1 MNNTESQT
9 PINSFTLAE
18 LIDLAGEQRQGLMR
32 ECITASSDSQMQ
44 VFRFPCRIDA
54 FIIGVGTEGETSVS
68 FNLHEFKL
76 KKDSIFIFTPK
87 NVLQVNSQQ
96 YFKADVIAISPDF
109 MRRINIDIKNM
120 MPLFLKFVEN
130 PALTLTPEESRS
142 MRGMIAQIER
152 ETRGPET
159 HFSFDIVSGLIAA
172 TIYKVGDI
180 MYHYLAEHPEG
191 QNNSHNRA
199 EEYFKQFTHLLG
211 EHFREERSVGFY
223 ARQLCI
229 TPKYLTTLI
238 KRISGQSVSEW
249 IDNYVILEAKTLLKY
264 STMSIQEIAY
274 YLNFPNQ
281 SAATSSATRACRPRS
296 TRRRTDKGQ
305 HPAEHT
311 RRGMSGRGMFDNA
324 YPTVC
329 TPACIRNPGRSTAPG
344 FVVAKPRQK
353 GYPTPKLSAVFFQ
366 RRL

>member
-68 FNLHEFKL
+68 FNLHEFRL
-76 KKDSIFIFTPK
+76 KKDSMFIFTPK
-87 NVLQVNSQQ
+87 NILQVNSQQ

-109 MRRINIDIKNM
+109 MRRINTDIQNLL
-120 MPLFLKFVEN
+120 PLFLKFVEN
-130 PALTLTPEESRS
+130 PTLALTPEESRS

-238 KRISGQSVSEW
+238 KRISGKSVSEW

-264 STMSIQEIAY
+264 SNMSVQEIAY

-281 SAATSSATRACRPRS
+281 SFFGSYFKRNA
-296 TRRRTDKGQ
+296 
-305 HPAEHT
+305 
-311 RRGMSGRGMFDNA
+311 GMSPSQ
-324 YPTVC
+324 YK
-329 TPACIRNPGRSTAPG
+329 
-344 FVVAKPRQK
+344 AKK
-353 GYPTPKLSAVFFQ
+353 
-366 RRL
+366 

>member
-68 FNLHEFKL
+68 FNLHEFRL
-76 KKDSIFIFTPK
+76 KKDSMFIFTPK
-87 NVLQVNSQQ
+87 NILQVNSQQ
-96 YFKADVIAISPDF
+96 YFNADVIAISPDF

-130 PALTLTPEESRS
+130 PTLALTPEESRS

-152 ETRGPET
+152 ETREPET

-180 MYHYLAEHPEG
+180 MYHYLAEHPEE

-281 SAATSSATRACRPRS
+281 SFFGSYFKRNT
-296 TRRRTDKGQ
+296 
-305 HPAEHT
+305 
-311 RRGMSGRGMFDNA
+311 GMSPSQYKAQN
-324 YPTVC
+324 
-329 TPACIRNPGRSTAPG
+329 
-344 FVVAKPRQK
+344 
-353 GYPTPKLSAVFFQ
+353 
-366 RRL
+366 

>member
-68 FNLHEFKL
+68 FNLHEFRL
-76 KKDSIFIFTPK
+76 KKYSMFIFTPK
-87 NVLQVNSQQ
+87 NILQVNSQQ

-109 MRRINIDIKNM
+109 MRRINIDIKNI

-130 PALTLTPEESRS
+130 PTLALTPEESRS

-281 SAATSSATRACRPRS
+281 SFFGSYFKRNT
-296 TRRRTDKGQ
+296 
-305 HPAEHT
+305 
-311 RRGMSGRGMFDNA
+311 GMSPSQYKAQN
-324 YPTVC
+324 
-329 TPACIRNPGRSTAPG
+329 
-344 FVVAKPRQK
+344 
-353 GYPTPKLSAVFFQ
+353 
-366 RRL
+366 

>member
-68 FNLHEFKL
+68 FNLHEFRL
-76 KKDSIFIFTPK
+76 KKDSMFIFTPK
-87 NVLQVNSQQ
+87 NILQVNSQQ

-109 MRRINIDIKNM
+109 LRRINIDIKNM

-130 PALTLTPEESRS
+130 PTLALTPEESRS

-281 SAATSSATRACRPRS
+281 SFFGSYFKRNT
-296 TRRRTDKGQ
+296 
-305 HPAEHT
+305 
-311 RRGMSGRGMFDNA
+311 GMSPSQYKAQN
-324 YPTVC
+324 
-329 TPACIRNPGRSTAPG
+329 
-344 FVVAKPRQK
+344 
-353 GYPTPKLSAVFFQ
+353 
-366 RRL
+366 

>member
-172 TIYKVGDI
+172 TIYKAGDI

-238 KRISGQSVSEW
+238 KRISGKSVSEW
-249 IDNYVILEAKTLLKY
+249 IDSYVILEAKTLLKY
-264 STMSIQEIAY
+264 SNMSVQEIAY

-281 SAATSSATRACRPRS
+281 SFFGSYFKRNA
-296 TRRRTDKGQ
+296 
-305 HPAEHT
+305 
-311 RRGMSGRGMFDNA
+311 GMSPSQ
-324 YPTVC
+324 YK
-329 TPACIRNPGRSTAPG
+329 
-344 FVVAKPRQK
+344 AKQ
-353 GYPTPKLSAVFFQ
+353 
-366 RRL
+366 

>member
-9 PINSFTLAE
+9 PIDSFTLAE

-68 FNLHEFKL
+68 FNLHEFRL
-76 KKDSIFIFTPK
+76 KKDSMFIFTPK
-87 NVLQVNSQQ
+87 NILQVNSQQ

-120 MPLFLKFVEN
+120 VPLFLKFVEN
-130 PALTLTPEESRS
+130 PTLALTPEESRS

-281 SAATSSATRACRPRS
+281 SFFGSYFKRNT
-296 TRRRTDKGQ
+296 
-305 HPAEHT
+305 
-311 RRGMSGRGMFDNA
+311 GMSPSQYKAQN
-324 YPTVC
+324 
-329 TPACIRNPGRSTAPG
+329 
-344 FVVAKPRQK
+344 
-353 GYPTPKLSAVFFQ
+353 
-366 RRL
+366 

>member
-109 MRRINIDIKNM
+109 MRRINIHIKNM

-281 SAATSSATRACRPRS
+281 SFFGSYFKRNT
-296 TRRRTDKGQ
+296 
-305 HPAEHT
+305 
-311 RRGMSGRGMFDNA
+311 GMSPSQYKAQN
-324 YPTVC
+324 
-329 TPACIRNPGRSTAPG
+329 
-344 FVVAKPRQK
+344 
-353 GYPTPKLSAVFFQ
+353 
-366 RRL
+366 

>member
-68 FNLHEFKL
+68 FNLHEFRL
-76 KKDSIFIFTPK
+76 KKDSMFIFTPK
-87 NVLQVNSQQ
+87 NILQVNSQQ

-130 PALTLTPEESRS
+130 PTLALTPEESRS

-249 IDNYVILEAKTLLKY
+249 IDNYVILEAKPLLKY

-281 SAATSSATRACRPRS
+281 SFFGSYFKRNT
-296 TRRRTDKGQ
+296 
-305 HPAEHT
+305 
-311 RRGMSGRGMFDNA
+311 GMSPSQYKAQN
-324 YPTVC
+324 
-329 TPACIRNPGRSTAPG
+329 
-344 FVVAKPRQK
+344 
-353 GYPTPKLSAVFFQ
+353 
-366 RRL
+366 

>member
-120 MPLFLKFVEN
+120 MPLVLKFVEN

-159 HFSFDIVSGLIAA
+159 HFSFNIVSGLIAA

-180 MYHYLAEHPEG
+180 MYHYLAEHPEE

-281 SAATSSATRACRPRS
+281 SFFGSYFKRNT
-296 TRRRTDKGQ
+296 
-305 HPAEHT
+305 
-311 RRGMSGRGMFDNA
+311 GMSPSQYKAQN
-324 YPTVC
+324 
-329 TPACIRNPGRSTAPG
+329 
-344 FVVAKPRQK
+344 
-353 GYPTPKLSAVFFQ
+353 
-366 RRL
+366 

>member
-68 FNLHEFKL
+68 FNLHEFRL
-76 KKDSIFIFTPK
+76 KKDSMFIFTPK
-87 NVLQVNSQQ
+87 NILQVNSQQ

-130 PALTLTPEESRS
+130 PTLALTPEESRS

-180 MYHYLAEHPEG
+180 MYHYLAEHPEE

-281 SAATSSATRACRPRS
+281 SFFGSYIKRNT
-296 TRRRTDKGQ
+296 
-305 HPAEHT
+305 
-311 RRGMSGRGMFDNA
+311 GMSPSQYKAQN
-324 YPTVC
+324 
-329 TPACIRNPGRSTAPG
+329 
-344 FVVAKPRQK
+344 
-353 GYPTPKLSAVFFQ
+353 
-366 RRL
+366 

>member
-68 FNLHEFKL
+68 FNLHEFRL
-76 KKDSIFIFTPK
+76 KKDSMFIFTPK
-87 NVLQVNSQQ
+87 NILQVNSQQ

-130 PALTLTPEESRS
+130 PTLTLTPEESRS

-172 TIYKVGDI
+172 TIYKVGDN

-281 SAATSSATRACRPRS
+281 SFFGSYFKRNT
-296 TRRRTDKGQ
+296 
-305 HPAEHT
+305 
-311 RRGMSGRGMFDNA
+311 GMSPSQYKAQN
-324 YPTVC
+324 
-329 TPACIRNPGRSTAPG
+329 
-344 FVVAKPRQK
+344 
-353 GYPTPKLSAVFFQ
+353 
-366 RRL
+366 

>member
-9 PINSFTLAE
+9 PINSFTMAE

-281 SAATSSATRACRPRS
+281 SFFGSYFKRNT
-296 TRRRTDKGQ
+296 
-305 HPAEHT
+305 
-311 RRGMSGRGMFDNA
+311 GMSPSQYKAQN
-324 YPTVC
+324 
-329 TPACIRNPGRSTAPG
+329 
-344 FVVAKPRQK
+344 
-353 GYPTPKLSAVFFQ
+353 
-366 RRL
+366 

>member
-68 FNLHEFKL
+68 FNLHEFRL
-76 KKDSIFIFTPK
+76 KKDSMFIFTPK
-87 NVLQVNSQQ
+87 NILQVNSQQ

-130 PALTLTPEESRS
+130 PTLALTPEESRS

-180 MYHYLAEHPEG
+180 MYHYLAEHPEE

-199 EEYFKQFTHLLG
+199 EEYFKQFTPLLG

-281 SAATSSATRACRPRS
+281 SFFGSYFKRNT
-296 TRRRTDKGQ
+296 
-305 HPAEHT
+305 
-311 RRGMSGRGMFDNA
+311 GMSPSQYKAQN
-324 YPTVC
+324 
-329 TPACIRNPGRSTAPG
+329 
-344 FVVAKPRQK
+344 
-353 GYPTPKLSAVFFQ
+353 
-366 RRL
+366 

>member
-68 FNLHEFKL
+68 FSLHEFRL
-76 KKDSIFIFTPK
+76 KKDSMFIFTPK
-87 NVLQVNSQQ
+87 NILQVNSQQ

-130 PALTLTPEESRS
+130 PTLALTPEESRS

-281 SAATSSATRACRPRS
+281 SFFGSYFKRNT
-296 TRRRTDKGQ
+296 
-305 HPAEHT
+305 
-311 RRGMSGRGMFDNA
+311 GMSPSQYKAQN
-324 YPTVC
+324 
-329 TPACIRNPGRSTAPG
+329 
-344 FVVAKPRQK
+344 
-353 GYPTPKLSAVFFQ
+353 
-366 RRL
+366 

>member
-68 FNLHEFKL
+68 FNLHEFRL
-76 KKDSIFIFTPK
+76 KKDSMFIFTPK
-87 NVLQVNSQQ
+87 NILQVNSQQ

-130 PALTLTPEESRS
+130 PTLALTPEESRS

-199 EEYFKQFTHLLG
+199 EEYFKQFTHLMG

-281 SAATSSATRACRPRS
+281 SFFGSYFKRNT
-296 TRRRTDKGQ
+296 
-305 HPAEHT
+305 
-311 RRGMSGRGMFDNA
+311 GMSPSQYKAQN
-324 YPTVC
+324 
-329 TPACIRNPGRSTAPG
+329 
-344 FVVAKPRQK
+344 
-353 GYPTPKLSAVFFQ
+353 
-366 RRL
+366 

>member
-68 FNLHEFKL
+68 FNLHEFRL
-76 KKDSIFIFTPK
+76 KKDSMFIFTPK
-87 NVLQVNSQQ
+87 NILQVNSQQ

-130 PALTLTPEESRS
+130 PTLALTPEESRS

-180 MYHYLAEHPEG
+180 MYHYLAEHPEE

-199 EEYFKQFTHLLG
+199 EEYFRQFTHLLG

-281 SAATSSATRACRPRS
+281 SFFGSYFKRNT
-296 TRRRTDKGQ
+296 
-305 HPAEHT
+305 
-311 RRGMSGRGMFDNA
+311 GMSPSQYKAQN
-324 YPTVC
+324 
-329 TPACIRNPGRSTAPG
+329 
-344 FVVAKPRQK
+344 
-353 GYPTPKLSAVFFQ
+353 
-366 RRL
+366 

>member
-68 FNLHEFKL
+68 FNLHEFRL
-76 KKDSIFIFTPK
+76 KKDSVFIFTPK
-87 NVLQVNSQQ
+87 NILQVNSQQ

-130 PALTLTPEESRS
+130 PTLALTPEESRS

-180 MYHYLAEHPEG
+180 MYHYLAEHPEE

-281 SAATSSATRACRPRS
+281 SFFGSYFKRNT
-296 TRRRTDKGQ
+296 
-305 HPAEHT
+305 
-311 RRGMSGRGMFDNA
+311 GMSPSQYKAQN
-324 YPTVC
+324 
-329 TPACIRNPGRSTAPG
+329 
-344 FVVAKPRQK
+344 
-353 GYPTPKLSAVFFQ
+353 
-366 RRL
+366 